1 VDREA
6 YFARWA
12 ALHGSYDPR
21 SNALVRIWLSWTYAL
36 AKPLAA
42 TWVPPDLVTVLGLVV
57 SGAAAA
63 LAAGGDGWWLLAAA
77 LVVVASAVVDNLDG
91 AVAVLTDR
99 PTRWGAVLDSLAD
112 RCSDLLYLVA
122 LWLAGAEPWVCVGGG
137 ALMLLQEYSRARAG
151 ASGMSEVGVVT
162 VWERPTR
169 VIVTAA
175 FLGSAALLGDPWP
188 TLGAAAWLG
197 LGVVGLVQLLVVV
210 RRRLA

>member
-1 VDREA
+1 MLTRDA
-6 YFARWA
+6 YLDAWA
-12 ALHGSYDPR
+12 DLHGYDPR
-21 SNALVRIWLSWTYAL
+21 TNRLVGGWLSMTYAV
-36 AKPLAA
+36 ARPLAA
-42 TWVPPDLVTVLGLVV
+42 RHVPPDLVTLLGVVV

-63 LAAGGDGWWLLAAA
+63 LAALGGRWWLLAA
-77 LVVVASAVVDNLDG
+77 LVVVISGLLDNLDG

-99 PTRWGAVLDSLAD
+99 ATRWGAVLDSVVD
-112 RCSDLLYLVA
+112 RCSDLLFLSA
-122 LWLAGAEPWVCVGGG
+122 LWLAGAEPWVCVAAA
-137 ALMLLQEYSRARAG
+137 ALMLLQEYARARAG

-188 TLGAAAWLG
+188 TLGAAAWLA